1 MITIEF
7 VQNLSTK
14 SFVRCNSSALFVYVS
29 VFYTV
34 HFGYIIHWIYHP
46 AAYIGHFRPEPNFS
60 IIKPPDISS
69 SPSVISATLRVA
81 RGNCLP
87 VSFAPNHWIWH
98 RFHIS
103 YSSKAIRTFSC
114 ESASSFGFA
123 PPPLRCPASQEHLR
137 LEPHIMSKLM
147 LKFGC
152 FDNKNW
158 EKWVSPCI
166 ENVWFGC
173 FHKTVGM

>member
-60 IIKPPDISS
+60 VIKPPDISS

-81 RGNCLP
+81 KGNCLP
-87 VSFAPNHWIWH
+87 PVSFGSHRTPEFDIGSIFPIPQRQFAP
-98 RFHIS
+98 FHGNPPVPL
-103 YSSKAIRTFSC
+103 FS
-114 ESASSFGFA
+114 
-123 PPPLRCPASQEHLR
+123 PPPLFAAQPHRNICALR
-137 LEPHIMSKLM
+137 AAQIVPTNVEVWLF
-147 LKFGC
+147 LK
-152 FDNKNW
+152 
-158 EKWVSPCI
+158 
-166 ENVWFGC
+166 
-173 FHKTVGM
+173 